1 MPKNKGNTSYNKITI
16 VSIVI
21 LMTVLV
27 VWFYMTP
34 NPINWYVN
42 LRPNGTD
49 PYDTQVLNRLLRTV
63 RDDQTFY
70 TINDSLEIR
79 LKDSSEVVDNY
90 VFIGEEHF
98 LDSTEIVALKQFLE
112 DGNNVFVFVPGNFN
126 PLLHELIISS
136 NQDFYLT
143 EDQYDT
149 HELISA
155 HIYETRDTNTIA
167 SIGDKQ
173 APYSLYRDFKKTYYN
188 YNYFLDSLLSIDS
201 TRMETIGVYRR
212 PNDIGGE
219 EMEYPEYIRFTFG
232 KGELYFHCNPIR
244 FTNYYCLNDTVVP
257 YIQEVFTHLGP
268 GKVIWDE
275 ESRNYENT
283 NDEPNPQLPSEGP
296 LEFILSEPSLSRAW
310 YILILGVILYL
321 AFGAKR
327 KQRVIPVTENM
338 ENTSIEYAETI
349 SQLFMKQ
356 KDHSK
361 LVKLKVELFKSYLR
375 ERLKIYVPVHSETWD
390 ELFISTLA
398 QRSGIR
404 NELINT
410 LVMQCKKYE
419 APTDVQTDHM
429 LEFHNNLEEFYFYCK

>member
-1 MPKNKGNTSYNKITI
+1 MAKNKGKSSSNKIVI
-16 VSIVI
+16 GIILI
-21 LMTVLV
+21 LMAGLGI
-27 VWFYMTP
+27 WFYLTP
-34 NPINWYVN
+34 IPINWQVN
-42 LRPNGTD
+42 LRPGGTD
-49 PYDTQVLNRLLRTV
+49 PYDTQVLHRLLQKV
-63 RDDQTFY
+63 RNDQTFY
-70 TINDSLEIR
+70 SINDSLEIR

-90 VFIGEEHF
+90 VYIGEEQYV
-98 LDSTEIVALKQFLE
+98 DSAEIVAIKQFLN
-112 DGNNVFVFVPGNFN
+112 DGNKVFVFVPGNSN
-126 PLLHELIISS
+126 PLLRELIRSS

-143 EDQYDT
+143 EDQYDS

-155 HIYETRDTNTIA
+155 HIYETSDTNTIA
-167 SIGDKQ
+167 SIDDIR
-173 APYSLYRDFKKTYYN
+173 APYSLYRDFKKTYYS
-188 YNYFLDSLLSIDS
+188 YYYFLDSLMSIDS

-219 EMEYPEYIRFTFG
+219 EMEYPEYIRFKYG
-232 KGELYFHCNPIR
+232 KGDLYFHCNPIR
-244 FTNYYCLNDTVVP
+244 FTNYYCLNDTLLP
-257 YIQEVFTHLGP
+257 YIEKVFDQLGP

-275 ESRNYENT
+275 ESRNYEN
-283 NDEPNPQLPSEGP
+283 NWDEQSPQLPSEGP

-310 YILILGVILYL
+310 YLLIAGVILYL

-349 SQLFMKQ
+349 AQLFMKQ

-375 ERLKIYVPVHSETWD
+375 ERLKMSVPVHSEKWD
-390 ELFISTLA
+390 ETFVSTLV

-404 NELINT
+404 NELIST
-410 LVMQCKKYE
+410 LVSQCKKYE
-419 APTDVQTDHM
+419 APENVQTENM